1 MPPGNA
7 RFCLPDAANR
17 LSRTCKTQHSGVSL
31 SKKQAEEKS
40 GLNGEAVA
48 GLVLVAAAILAMIVA
63 NSPLAPIYNDIL
75 HTKLPLGFDPFVL
88 QKDVLHWVNDGLMA
102 IFFFVVGLEIKREMA
117 IGALAHRKT
126 AILPII
132 AALGGMIVPAMI
144 YASITWSDPVALRGW
159 AIPAATDIA
168 FAVGVL
174 ALLGNRVPAS
184 LKIFLLA
191 LAIIDDL
198 GAIIVIAL
206 FYSGALSAMSLGLAA
221 LGLLVLWGMN
231 RSNVLN
237 VWPYIII
244 GVFVWLCVLK
254 SGVHATIA
262 GVATALM
269 IPLAGPKGSTERP
282 LEKLEH
288 ALVPWV
294 SFAIVP
300 IFAFANAGVSLAG
313 LTPAS
318 LLAPV
323 PLAIALGLFVGK
335 ALGIYGFAM
344 TAIRSGMAEMPKSAT
359 RAQLFG
365 VAVVGGIGFTMSLFI
380 GTLAFPDAS
389 RAAELRIGVLTG
401 SILSAIVGYLILSQC
416 HGRIEKRKL
425 SGA

>member
-1 MPPGNA
+1 M
-7 RFCLPDAANR
+7 
-17 LSRTCKTQHSGVSL
+17 
-31 SKKQAEEKS
+31 SKKQIEDAS
-40 GLNGEAVA
+40 GNKGEAAA
-48 GLVLVAAAILAMIVA
+48 GLVLVAAAIVAMIVA
-63 NSPLAPIYNDIL
+63 NSPLAPIYNDVL
-75 HTKLPLGFDPFVL
+75 HTKLPLGISPFVL

-126 AILPII
+126 ALLPVI
-132 AALGGMIVPAMI
+132 AALGGMIIPAMI
-144 YASITWSDPVALRGW
+144 YASITWNDPVALRGW

-184 LKIFLLA
+184 LKLFLLA

-198 GAIIVIAL
+198 GAIVVIAL
-206 FYSGALSAMSLGLAA
+206 FYSGALSAASLGLAA

-231 RSNVLN
+231 RSNVVS
-237 VWPYIII
+237 VWPYILV
-244 GVFVWLCVLK
+244 GLFVWLCVLK

-269 IPLAGPKGSTERP
+269 IPLAGAKGSTERP

-300 IFAFANAGVSLAG
+300 IFAFANAGVSLSG
-313 LTPAS
+313 LSPAS
-318 LLAPV
+318 LLQPV
-323 PLAIALGLFVGK
+323 PLAITLGLFIGK
-335 ALGIYGFAM
+335 AAGIFGFAM
-344 TAIRSGMAEMPKSAT
+344 AAIRAGLSDMPKSAS

-380 GTLAFPDAS
+380 GTLAFPDPS

-425 SGA
+425 SGS